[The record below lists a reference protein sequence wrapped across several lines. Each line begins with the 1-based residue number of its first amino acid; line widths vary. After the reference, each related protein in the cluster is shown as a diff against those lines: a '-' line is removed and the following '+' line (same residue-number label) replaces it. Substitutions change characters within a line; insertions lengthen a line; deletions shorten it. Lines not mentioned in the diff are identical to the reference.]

1 DMIEKIMYNLLSNAL
16 KFTPKGG
23 TVRVKVECHDLSG
36 QGEAAIIVRD
46 SGIGIPAER
55 LPHIFDRFFQVD
67 STATREFEGTGIGLA
82 LTKELVQLHGGGI
95 SVESAEG
102 IGTTFTVRLPLG
114 KAHLKP
120 EQIADASISDR
131 GMRIPEL
138 KDEKMPL
145 EEITAP
151 QAIQS
156 ETQNPHSEIR
166 IPKSEKSAFRNPHSE
181 IVLIVED
188 NPDMRAYI
196 RDTLAGSC
204 RILEAPHGEAGFALA
219 QEHIPDLI
227 ITDVMMPKVDGYALT
242 RMLRQDLATSHIP
255 IIMLTAK
262 AEDADKFE
270 GLETGVDAYLTKP
283 FSTQELQI
291 RVRKMIERYRLLR
304 EQTGVKAIMT
314 PAEVEVSSLDQQFL
328 QRLQEVIEANI
339 ENHAF
344 TVDELALQ
352 TGVNKRLLQRK
363 VKALTDLS
371 PIQCLRSMRLHRAR
385 QLLEKGAGNVTDVC
399 FRVGYND
406 ISAFSKAFSEAFGQP
421 PSAFIARGK

>member
-1 DMIEKIMYNLLSNAL
+1 M
-16 KFTPKGG
+16 
-23 TVRVKVECHDLSG
+23 
-36 QGEAAIIVRD
+36 
-46 SGIGIPAER
+46 
-55 LPHIFDRFFQVD
+55 
-67 STATREFEGTGIGLA
+67 
-82 LTKELVQLHGGGI
+82 LV
-95 SVESAEG
+95 
-102 IGTTFTVRLPLG
+102 
-114 KAHLKP
+114 
-120 EQIADASISDR
+120 
-131 GMRIPEL
+131 
-138 KDEKMPL
+138 
-145 EEITAP
+145 
-151 QAIQS
+151 
-156 ETQNPHSEIR
+156 
-166 IPKSEKSAFRNPHSE
+166 
-181 IVLIVED
+181 VED

-204 RILEAPHGEAGFALA
+204 QILEAPHGEAGFALA
-219 QEHIPDLI
+219 QEHVPDLI

-262 AEDADKFE
+262 AEESDKFE
-270 GLETGVDAYLTKP
+270 GLETGVDVFLTKP

-291 RVRKMIERYRLLR
+291 RVRKLIERYRLLR

-314 PAEVEVSSLDQQFL
+314 PAEVAVSSLDQQFL